1 MPQTT
6 AYFSRTPFGYHLL
19 MCYTDVRT
27 VISECRQVEN
37 TLPCTEVCRQ
47 AGETQGSEHER
58 VLAAAFQM
66 GWGPGRPSS
75 PETQEVVCLPIFLI
89 ENLEYEWLELKN
101 N

>member
-1 MPQTT
+1 
-6 AYFSRTPFGYHLL
+6 

-27 VISECRQVEN
+27 VISECRPGRWRTHFLAQ
-37 TLPCTEVCRQ
+37 RS
-47 AGETQGSEHER
+47 AGRRER
-58 VLAAAFQM
+58 PRAVSLRILAAAFQM
-66 GWGPGRPSS
+66 GWGPGRPTS